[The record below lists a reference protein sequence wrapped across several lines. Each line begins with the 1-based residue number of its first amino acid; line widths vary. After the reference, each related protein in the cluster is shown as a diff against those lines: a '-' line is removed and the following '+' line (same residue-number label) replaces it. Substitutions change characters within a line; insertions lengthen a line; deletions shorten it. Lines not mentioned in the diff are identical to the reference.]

1 MPPQIFFSIK
11 MLNRILITV
20 ILFFI
25 LTFASVEAHAPTSIE
40 LHYNL
45 QQKVLSVEIKH
56 QSPNPREHR
65 IRKIRIYLNDDPP
78 LELFLTHQTAP
89 AYDKEEIS
97 LEAKEGDHIRV
108 QAYCSQGGWQE
119 AALVVVVPED
129 SSAK

>member
-1 MPPQIFFSIK
+1 

-25 LTFASVEAHAPTSIE
+25 LTITSVEAHAPTSIE
-40 LHYNL
+40 LHYDL
-45 QQKVLSVEIKH
+45 PQKVLSIEIKH
-56 QSPNPREHR
+56 QSRNPREHR
-65 IRKIRIYLNDDPP
+65 IRKIRVYLNDDPP

-97 LEAKEGDHIRV
+97 LEAKAGDHIRV
-108 QAYCSQGGWQE
+108 EVFCSQGGWEE
-119 AALVVVVPED
+119 ATLVVAPDD